1 MFSVSEDVL
10 KLFLA
15 VNWSVDLS
23 ICSNIGQTLGFTD
36 ADAEADADKTVA
48 AVVAAVVC
56 LFFQI
61 CNCDSCDI
69 HHEKCTKSFEK
80 HYQQKLSQW

>member
-1 MFSVSEDVL
+1 M
-10 KLFLA
+10 
-15 VNWSVDLS
+15 W
-23 ICSNIGQTLGFTD
+23 ICPFAQTLGFTD
-36 ADAEADADKTVA
+36 ADAEADADNTVA
-48 AVVAAVVC
+48 AVATVAVVAAVVC

-80 HYQQKLSQW
+80 HCQQKTYLGNLSQ